1 MTDDAVKVDLEFK
14 IKNLSEVIKQIEDA
28 LKDIPDK
35 FVKEMD
41 SKIQGNLRT
50 SPSLSNK
57 AQKGEGDEKKEKT
70 DKLLGGMSE
79 ATNKIADA
87 GISILQGVFGLV
99 EQIFQRIKKASPLLE
114 AIETLFNLAWTLFF
128 MPLGNK
134 LGEVL
139 IPSVIQLVD
148 GVMDIWDAF
157 EGMSIG
163 EMFEYAITKGVTL
176 LSTFLLDIGETL
188 SNEKGI
194 IGSISRFLTN
204 MGKFIESHGAKLLET
219 LFNLTAWILE
229 NIPAL
234 IGTLVALKIASIGLQ
249 VTQIAVSMAGP
260 LAGLVGLG
268 ITAGLSLGA
277 GSVVSKLLSGQSIT
291 GYADGGYVPATP
303 GGQLAIVG
311 EGGEGEYIF
320 PESKV
325 SNMGGNYTINNY
337 MMSTDELDRH
347 IREVVRGEVSAS
359 KLRSGF

>member
-41 SKIQGNLRT
+41 SKIQGNLKT

-57 AQKGEGDEKKEKT
+57 AQKSEEDEKEKT

-163 EMFEYAITKGVTL
+163 EMFEYAITKGVAL
-176 LSTFLLDIGETL
+176 LSTFLLNIGETL
-188 SNEKGI
+188 SSEKGI

-277 GSVVSKLLSGQSIT
+277 GSAVSKLLSGQSIT